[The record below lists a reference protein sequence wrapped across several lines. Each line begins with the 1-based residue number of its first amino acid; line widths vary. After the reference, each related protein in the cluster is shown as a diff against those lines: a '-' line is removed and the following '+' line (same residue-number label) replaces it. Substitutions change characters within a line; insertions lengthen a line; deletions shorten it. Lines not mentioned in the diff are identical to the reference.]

1 MVHDGVSF
9 IFAPS
14 CTLCQRALC
23 LYGAQSVRTEPI
35 ALKTLKMSQKTACA
49 SLHLGEKSVVKCE
62 LRCDATAKLTLD
74 DKNETI
80 SVSPGPLGGSHH
92 GHPT

>member
-14 CTLCQRALC
+14 CTLCQRAQC
-23 LYGAQSVRTEPI
+23 LYGAQSVMTEPI

-92 GHPT
+92 PT

>member
-1 MVHDGVSF
+1 M
-9 IFAPS
+9 
-14 CTLCQRALC
+14 
-23 LYGAQSVRTEPI
+23 TEPI
-35 ALKTLKMSQKTACA
+35 ALKTLKMSQKAACA

-74 DKNETI
+74 DKNEKI

-92 GHPT
+92 PT